1 MEARRGQKLR
11 PNCAAVDWLGM
22 IPPAHPGHEMKGL
35 FGIRAGWWKAGRDQK
50 SPIRRCF
57 KSRPPLR
64 TRCAG
69 SPPAASHGCKEV
81 KSPSTASLE
90 RDAGR
95 FKFCTRLKETLGFF
109 IPWRLSGLLSGYLP
123 TDTRPQARAK
133 LGKSANRAFESASQ
147 HFFCAADRFLH
158 SVTLVARA
166 RPPKMNGC

>member
-1 MEARRGQKLR
+1 MRAVRPHRAMEAQRSRKTSNPIVLPWIGWEWPR
-11 PNCAAVDWLGM
+11 PHTWQ
-22 IPPAHPGHEMKGL
+22 ERTSL

-69 SPPAASHGCKEV
+69 SPPAASHGCKERRDLQRPLLRERLDV
-81 KSPSTASLE
+81 QVLE
-90 RDAGR
+90 NLIPEDLVPDHLSDPR
-95 FKFCTRLKETLGFF
+95 FF

-133 LGKSANRAFESASQ
+133 LGKNANRAFAT
-147 HFFCAADRFLH
+147 AAQ
-158 SVTLVARA
+158 
-166 RPPKMNGC
+166 

>member
-69 SPPAASHGCKEV
+69 SPPAASHGCKEQRDLQRHLLREMLDSQIV
-81 KSPSTASLE
+81 DLLGLGLE
-90 RDAGR
+90 RPSV
-95 FKFCTRLKETLGFF
+95 L
-109 IPWRLSGLLSGYLP
+109 
-123 TDTRPQARAK
+123 RP
-133 LGKSANRAFESASQ
+133 L
-147 HFFCAADRFLH
+147 AA
-158 SVTLVARA
+158 V
-166 RPPKMNGC
+166 RP